1 VSSTPNV
8 PQSQGEGSE
17 PIETASTP
25 RWILV
30 AFLIVLA
37 GLGYLGYASYAVRQ
51 DLRAAVDRLEQRSAL
66 LDAQLAQANDRVA
79 ELRGQLD
86 VTSEKLG
93 LTQQELARARALAQT
108 IRKEQRTADEQLL
121 SQLTQTRQQTQEKL
135 GELSGQLS
143 GTQSEVEATKQ
154 QLNATIGKLERAVGD
169 LGIQS
174 GLIARNREELEELK
188 RLGER
193 NYFEFDI
200 RKSTQPEQIGPI
212 RVRLKKVDTKRYRY
226 TLDVYAGDKAI
237 EKKDKTLYE
246 PVQFYLQQ
254 GARWPYEIVVFELSK
269 DRIAGYLSTPKAGAA
284 TSGL

>member
-1 VSSTPNV
+1 MSSTPNV
-8 PQSQGEGSE
+8 PQGQGEGSG

-30 AFLIVLA
+30 AFVIVLA
-37 GLGYLGYASYAVRQ
+37 GLGYLGYTSYTIRQ
-51 DLRAAVDRLEQRSAL
+51 DLRAAVDRFEQRNAL
-66 LDAQLAQANDRVA
+66 LEAQLAQANDRVA
-79 ELRGQLD
+79 DLRGQLD

-108 IRKEQRTADEQLL
+108 IRKEQRAADEQLI
-121 SQLTQTRQQTQEKL
+121 SQLAQTRQQTQEKL

-200 RKSTQPEQIGPI
+200 RKSKQPEQVGPI

-284 TSGL
+284 SSGL